1 MSLLAN
7 QTAINT
13 TQDFFVTSAG
23 TVESVVQGSNIL
35 IGGTS
40 TDPVINFPGPFLT
53 QIVAGSNISIT
64 ETTVSGAVTATINAP
79 GGEDNPAFYANTQ
92 ALGTTTNIPAGGSFT
107 FSQVPSAYFV
117 NSNALYRVTIGYEIT
132 LATFSATP
140 TGNLNFVIF
149 NGTSVVMDTFNHSM
163 TANIANADANI
174 GATLTTVFRPSQT
187 GGVFFGVLNNTTAT
201 VSPLNI
207 NFTNYAVEQITDNL
221 TLITSVPPPPP

>member
-40 TDPVINFPGPFLT
+40 TDPVINFPGPFYT
-53 QIVAGSNISIT
+53 QIVAGSNISIS
-64 ETTVSGAVTATINAP
+64 ETTVSGAVTATINSA

-92 ALGTTTNIPAGGSFT
+92 AIGGTANAPPAGSALI
-107 FSQVPSAYFV
+107 SQVNSAYFV
-117 NSNALYRVTIGYEIT
+117 NSNALYRVTVGYEIT

-140 TGNLNFVIF
+140 TGNLNFYLY
-149 NGTSVVMDTFNHSM
+149 NGASVVMATANHSM
-163 TANIANADANI
+163 TANITNGNANI
-174 GATLTTVFRPSQT
+174 GATLTTVFRPSQA
-187 GGVFFGVLNNTTAT
+187 GGVFFGVTNNTTAT
-201 VSPLNI
+201 VSPVNI
-207 NFTNYAVEQITDNL
+207 NYTTYAVEQITDNL
-221 TLITSVPPPPP
+221 TLIGSIP